1 MTATAPVSKS
11 PTATEPNTQTI
22 TRRLVALD
30 IDGTLLVTGQL
41 PTSAVVAAIRAA
53 SDAGHELVLATG
65 RSLSGA
71 LAAARVL
78 GIGEGYVVASNGSIV
93 AKLTCAA
100 CEVTEIHTVDAKA
113 VVDLVS
119 NVRPDLQ
126 IAAEII
132 GAGYHVSRPFPP
144 EELGG
149 EQVQVSRLSDLWT
162 TPTPRLV
169 VYGENAQS
177 LVQPIRAGGMTAIR
191 TRPDWID
198 VTAGGVSKA
207 TALESLRRKF
217 DIPKERTIALGD
229 SENDIPMLTWAARGI
244 AMGHASSLVRF
255 SANYATKSIEDDGAA
270 LILNALAHSG
280 TEPTAA
286 APLTEAK
293 PTRGLR
299 SVSHDTDRSVR

>member
-1 MTATAPVSKS
+1 MTATRPVSKS
-11 PTATEPNTQTI
+11 PAETEPDTQI
-22 TRRLVALD
+22 ARRLVALD

-41 PTSAVVAAIRAA
+41 PTPAVVAAIRAA

-93 AKLTCAA
+93 AKLTRAG

-113 VVDLVS
+113 VVELVS

-132 GAGYHVSRPFPP
+132 GTGYHVSRRFPP
-144 EELGG
+144 AELGG
-149 EQVQVSRLSDLWT
+149 DQVQVTELSDLWT
-162 TPTPRLV
+162 APTPRLV
-169 VYGENAQS
+169 IYGANAQN
-177 LVQPIRAGGMTAIR
+177 LVRSIRSGGMTAIR
-191 TRPDWID
+191 TRADWVD
-198 VTAGGVSKA
+198 VTPGGVSKA
-207 TALESLRRKF
+207 TALESLRRKL
-217 DIPKERTIALGD
+217 DIPRDRTVAIGD
-229 SENDIPMLTWAARGI
+229 SENDIPMLTWANRGV
-244 AMGHASSLVRF
+244 AMGHASALVRF

-280 TEPTAA
+280 TEPMGAA
-286 APLTEAK
+286 
-293 PTRGLR
+293 RLR
-299 SVSHDTDRSVR
+299 ASCVVT

>member
-1 MTATAPVSKS
+1 MTS
-11 PTATEPNTQTI
+11 TEPNTQTT

-41 PTSAVVAAIRAA
+41 PTPAVLAAIRAA

-71 LAAARVL
+71 LAAARAL
-78 GIGEGYVVASNGSIV
+78 GIGEGHVVASNGSII
-93 AKLTCAA
+93 AKLTRTA

-119 NVRPDLQ
+119 NVRPDLR

-144 EELGG
+144 GELGG
-149 EQVQVSRLSDLWT
+149 DQIQVARLSDLWT
-162 TPTPRLV
+162 NPTPRLV
-169 VYGENAQS
+169 IYGENAQN
-177 LVQPIRAGGMTAIR
+177 LVQSIRVGGMTAIR
-191 TRPDWID
+191 TRTDWVD
-198 VTAGGVSKA
+198 VTPGGVSKA

-217 DIPKERTIALGD
+217 DIPKDRTIAMGD

-270 LILNALAHSG
+270 LILNALAYSG
-280 TEPTAA
+280 TEPSTA
-286 APLTEAK
+286 APLTESS
-293 PTRGLR
+293 PTRALR